1 MTRRKDT
8 SGLLPSVLAIGGGMQ
23 MPLSSVARPHI
34 LWAGYFQTFG
44 PTDCLRG
51 VTQVIIISG
60 KQNHPL
66 LMDLHKYK
74 LVVSLLKLFWKGA
87 LSAPF
92 LKKKKKSLTISLEP
106 NMSAEMKPFFTL
118 TIFFLTFIHHASVR
132 NGIFPAY
139 TLRSRRKRLLP
150 LHSKTTLRLH
160 FSTVILLLVYSI

>member
-1 MTRRKDT
+1 
-8 SGLLPSVLAIGGGMQ
+8 MQ
-23 MPLSSVARPHI
+23 MPLCSVARPHI

-74 LVVSLLKLFWKGA
+74 LAVSLTKIVQERGFICSFFEKEKKISYHTLGTKHVSWDEA
-87 LSAPF
+87 F
-92 LKKKKKSLTISLEP
+92 LHP
-106 NMSAEMKPFFTL
+106 NY
-118 TIFFLTFIHHASVR
+118 FFLTFIHHASVR

-150 LHSKTTLRLH
+150 LHSKSTLRLH
-160 FSTVILLLVYSI
+160 FSTVILLLVYSIW

>member
-1 MTRRKDT
+1 
-8 SGLLPSVLAIGGGMQ
+8 
-23 MPLSSVARPHI
+23 MPLCSVARPHI

-44 PTDCLRG
+44 LTDCLRG

-92 LKKKKKSLTISLEP
+92 LKRKKKISYHTLGTKHVSWDEAFLHP
-106 NMSAEMKPFFTL
+106 NY
-118 TIFFLTFIHHASVR
+118 FFLTFIHHASVR

-150 LHSKTTLRLH
+150 LHSKSTLRLH
-160 FSTVILLLVYSI
+160 FSTVILLLVYSIW